1 MTVVLAQQLAL
12 AEPAA
17 VQVVTID
24 RDTSDDLLTRW
35 GHYLGPCRRPFGIQ
49 RHALIVAGE
58 PVATTVS
65 ATTVSEW
72 VPTDRPNPLHREQV
86 VELAR
91 LCSRDRWATRVML
104 RLWREVLGP
113 AWPYWPPKAAIAY
126 SRSDRHEGRSY
137 RFDGWT
143 RWGESRGSSG
153 GGTWTRARSKG
164 DPAGGPKARWGW
176 WYTP

>member
-24 RDTSDDLLTRW
+24 RDTSDELLTRW
-35 GHYLGPCRRPFGIQ
+35 GHYLGPC
-49 RHALIVAGE
+49 
-58 PVATTVS
+58 
-65 ATTVSEW
+65 
-72 VPTDRPNPLHREQV
+72 
-86 VELAR
+86 
-91 LCSRDRWATRVML
+91 
-104 RLWREVLGP
+104 
-113 AWPYWPPKAAIAY
+113 
-126 SRSDRHEGRSY
+126 
-137 RFDGWT
+137 
-143 RWGESRGSSG
+143 G